1 MTITGIN
8 LVGLSRLKISV
19 TKLIFRM
26 KNKKPLL
33 LLCLIMATAV
43 VTFFSCQKNVVAPAD
58 ETNIPV
64 GKSELQI
71 MLTDDP
77 SQIFD
82 SIFIDI
88 KRVEVKVKDSTGAE
102 RWDTLTIR
110 AGVYNIL
117 RFRNGLDTLLAI
129 GYIPNGEIKK
139 IRLTL
144 GSNNY
149 VMLNGVS
156 IPLNLSS
163 SDAVITIDVNGHVDR
178 IGTRRFKIWLDF
190 DGHGSIRIKSNGRLE
205 LKLKLSH
212 FCNGNSGEIEG
223 EIRPSG
229 ALPAVVMAIAGT
241 DTLTAIP
248 DRDGEFKIRG
258 IKTSTATLIITPSN
272 GYKDSVITNIQI
284 RRGDDTD
291 LGKIVLHR

>member
-1 MTITGIN
+1 
-8 LVGLSRLKISV
+8 
-19 TKLIFRM
+19 M
-26 KNKKPLL
+26 KNNKLLL
-33 LLCLIMATAV
+33 LLCCFVTATIV
-43 VTFFSCQKNVVAPAD
+43 FLSCQKTVDAPAD
-58 ETNIPV
+58 EANIPP
-64 GKSELQI
+64 GKSELQV

-88 KRVEVKVKDSTGAE
+88 KRVEVKVKDSSGAE

-117 RFRNGLDTLLAI
+117 RFRNGLDTLLAT

-144 GSNNY
+144 GTNNY
-149 VMLNGVS
+149 VMLNGVT

-163 SDAVITIDVNGHVDR
+163 SDAIITLDVNGKVDR

-190 DGHGSIRIKSNGRLE
+190 DGHASIRIKSNGRLE

-223 EIRPSG
+223 EIKPGG

-258 IKTSTATLIITPSN
+258 IKTNTATLIITPSN
-272 GYKDSVITNIQI
+272 GYKDSVITNIPI
-284 RRGDDTD
+284 RMGDDTD

>member
-1 MTITGIN
+1 
-8 LVGLSRLKISV
+8 
-19 TKLIFRM
+19 M
-26 KNKKPLL
+26 KNKKTLL
-33 LLCLIMATAV
+33 LLASIMAV
-43 VTFFSCQKNVVAPAD
+43 VVIFFSCQKIVDAPAD
-58 ETNIPV
+58 EANIPP

-102 RWDTLTIR
+102 RWDTLIIR
-110 AGVYNIL
+110 AGIYNIL
-117 RFRNGLDTLLAI
+117 RFRNGLDTLLAT
-129 GYIPNGEIKK
+129 GYIPNGQIKK
-139 IRLTL
+139 IRITL
-144 GSNNY
+144 GTNNF

-156 IPLNLSS
+156 MPLNLNS
-163 SDAVITIDVNGHVDR
+163 SDAVITLDVDGKVDR

-212 FCNGNSGEIEG
+212 FCNSNSGEIEG
-223 EIRPSG
+223 EIKPGG
-229 ALPAVVMAIAGT
+229 ALPAIVKAIAGT

-248 DRDGEFKIRG
+248 DREGEFKIRG

-272 GYKDSVITNIQI
+272 GYKDSVITNIPI
-284 RRGDDTD
+284 RMGNDTD

>member
-8 LVGLSRLKISV
+8 LAGLSRLKISV

-26 KNKKPLL
+26 KNKKSLL
-33 LLCLIMATAV
+33 LLCLIMVTAV
-43 VTFFSCQKNVVAPAD
+43 VTFFSCQKNVDAPAD
-58 ETNIPV
+58 ETNIPA

-144 GSNNY
+144 GTNNY

-212 FCNGNSGEIEG
+212 FCKGNSGEIEG
-223 EIRPSG
+223 EIKPSG
-229 ALPAVVMAIAGT
+229 ALPAVVMAIAGA

-258 IKTSTATLIITPSN
+258 IKTSTATVIITPSN